1 MLEKYCNLYFIIYSL
16 LILITEEADMQNDV
30 KISVIVPVYNVEPY
44 IADCLNSII
53 HQSFQDIE
61 IICVDDCGSD
71 NSMDIVEQFA
81 KDDNRIKILRHK
93 ENQGQS
99 VARNTGMKIATG
111 KYIAFVDSDDTIE
124 KDYLSKLYD
133 AAEKSGADVTEC
145 GYFVERKNKFIYYT
159 LSPQNY
165 NNFYDILAHI
175 TKCFVWTRL
184 WRSDFLKKHNLQ
196 FYSSIYFEDILFVV
210 KAAYYA
216 KNWTIID
223 YAGYYYRVV
232 PTSTTNDPT
241 KEDKRDKDMLFVLN
255 ELHAFAQ
262 HIGLAQEKKN
272 IFYNFIAKQCISP
285 HKLLDKDLY
294 RYYLSIFGKNKFL
307 LKERRKLLRRRY
319 FRISL
324 KKKKIVLFGINLWK

>member
-1 MLEKYCNLYFIIYSL
+1 
-16 LILITEEADMQNDV
+16 MQKNA

-44 IADCLNSII
+44 ITDCLNSII

-71 NSMDIVEQFA
+71 NSMDIVEKFA
-81 KDDNRIKILRHK
+81 QNDSRIKILKHN
-93 ENQGQS
+93 ENRGQS
-99 VARNTGMKIATG
+99 AARNTGIKIATG

-124 KDYLSKLYD
+124 KDYLFNLYE
-133 AAEKSGADVTEC
+133 AAEKNGADVTEC

-165 NNFYDILAHI
+165 NNFYDILGHI

-184 WRSDFLKKHNLQ
+184 WRSDFLKKYNLQ
-196 FYSSIYFEDILFVV
+196 FYPGIYFEDILFVV

-241 KEDKRDKDMLFVLN
+241 KENKRDNDLFIVLKALYSFAKKVGFIKDNAENKQDVFLMFLF
-255 ELHAFAQ
+255 Q
-262 HIGLAQEKKN
+262 HCVSKHKILDN
-272 IFYNFIAKQCISP
+272 SFYQT
-285 HKLLDKDLY
+285 
-294 RYYLSIFGKNKFL
+294 YLEIFGKNPAL
-307 LKERRKLLRRRY
+307 LKLRRKMFIQHY